1 MSDTVHNWDIEEMER
16 LKGEIQKLH
25 DVLSENKDLLVSEG
39 FELLKDWQGRAGKT
53 LLTVTASD
61 AGTLETLVKNF
72 GQLIENLDS
81 IITKCYSPCE
91 QEIKQKV
98 SQLSF

>member
-16 LKGEIQKLH
+16 LKGEIQKLR

-39 FELLKDWQGRAGKT
+39 IDLLQDWQGKTGQT

-61 AGTLETLVKNF
+61 AGTLETLTKGF
-72 GQLIENLDS
+72 EQLIEKLDN
-81 IITKCYSPCE
+81 IIEKCYKACE
-91 QEIKQKV
+91 QEILNKF
-98 SQLSF
+98 LLLPF

>member
-1 MSDTVHNWDIEEMER
+1 MSDIAHNWDIEEMER
-16 LKGEIQKLH
+16 LKGEIQKLR

-39 FELLKDWQGRAGKT
+39 FELLHNWQGKAGQT

-61 AGTLETLVKNF
+61 AGTLEKLTKNF
-72 GQLIENLDS
+72 EQLIEKLDS
-81 IITKCYSPCE
+81 IITKCYEPCE

-98 SQLSF
+98 SQLLF